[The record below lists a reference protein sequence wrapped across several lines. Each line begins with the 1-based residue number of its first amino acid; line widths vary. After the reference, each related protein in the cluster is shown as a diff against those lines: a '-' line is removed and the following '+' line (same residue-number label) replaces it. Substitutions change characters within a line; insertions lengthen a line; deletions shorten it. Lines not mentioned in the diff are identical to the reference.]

1 MSSSID
7 LPVIRE
13 GDAPALRQTSMRV
26 SVEVNPPTADQD
38 WISAKLADHSL
49 QATGASDYR
58 PLSIFLRDKEGQVCG
73 GLLGWSLWSWMHI
86 DTFYIDE
93 PYRNQGFGTQLI
105 RAAERAAR
113 IRNCRVIE
121 LETFDFL
128 ALGFYLRSGYEVFG
142 KLSGIGGGRYERYYL
157 KKELT

>member
-7 LPVIRE
+7 LTVTGE
-13 GDAPALRQTSMRV
+13 DGAPNLLPTSMRV
-26 SVEVNPPTADQD
+26 SVEVNPAAADQD
-38 WISAKLADHSL
+38 WICSKLADHSL
-49 QATGASDYR
+49 QATGGSDYK

-86 DTFYIDE
+86 DTFYIDG
-93 PYRNQGFGTQLI
+93 PYRNQGYGTQLI

-113 IRNCRVIE
+113 IRSCCVIE

-142 KLSGIGGGRYERYYL
+142 KLPGIGGGKYERYYL
-157 KKELT
+157 KKVLT